1 MAPTPPAS
9 RKNIILGIGIA
20 LMAELVNVV
29 NPVFNHF
36 WLGSLHS
43 WQKQK

>member
-1 MAPTPPAS
+1 
-9 RKNIILGIGIA
+9 
-20 LMAELVNVV
+20 MAELVNVV

-43 WQKQK
+43 WQKQKWSNIT